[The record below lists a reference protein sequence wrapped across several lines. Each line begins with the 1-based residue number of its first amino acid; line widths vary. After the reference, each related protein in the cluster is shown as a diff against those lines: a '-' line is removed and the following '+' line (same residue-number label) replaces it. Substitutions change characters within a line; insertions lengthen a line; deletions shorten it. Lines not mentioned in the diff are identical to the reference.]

1 MDFSETEL
9 TDTGE
14 FIVLINV
21 FLLNV
26 AKEVWYYDR
35 CIVLDQLTDDVGKVL
50 NESQMLMN
58 GDNNEVG
65 ILNFNKAGNVV
76 NGFDGVQK
84 VIRWLL
90 IV

>member
-1 MDFSETEL
+1 MDFRETEL

-35 CIVLDQLTDDVGKVL
+35 CIALDQLTDDVGKVL
-50 NESQMLMN
+50 NESQMLMD

-65 ILNFNKAGNVV
+65 ILNFNKTRNVV